1 MIKVSVVGAKGR
13 MGSHV
18 VEAVNNAEDTQL
30 ALALDAGDDLTQI
43 TTDNTDVVIELTH
56 ITPGNTDV
64 VVEFTVPSVSLDNVL
79 ALVAQG
85 VDVVVGTTGWTDE
98 KLAQIKSAIANGPKP
113 ETQKVFI
120 APNFAISAV
129 LADYF
134 ATKAAK
140 YFESA
145 EVIELHHP
153 TKVDAPSGTA
163 IHTAHG
169 IAEAR
174 KAAQAKAVAER
185 TTIVEKAEALAA
197 SLGDNTNWRSTADKF
212 RNLFDEWQN
221 HQRTTVRID
230 KPEAEALWK
239 RFSAARTTFNQARRK
254 WAQARDNERT
264 AAKEAK
270 EAIIAEANELKDS
283 TAWVRLPASSTI

>member
-1 MIKVSVVGAKGR
+1 MIRVSVVGAKGR

-18 VEAVNNAEDTQL
+18 VDAVNGAEDMEL
-30 ALALDAGDDLTQI
+30 ALALDAGDDLKNI
-43 TTDNTDVVIELTH
+43 A
-56 ITPGNTDV
+56 PANTDV
-64 VVEFTVPSVSLDNVL
+64 VVEFTVPSVSLGNVL
-79 ALVAQG
+79 TLIAQG

-98 KLAQIKSAIANGPKP
+98 KLAQVREAIANGPRP
-113 ETQKVFI
+113 DSQKVFI

-153 TKVDAPSGTA
+153 NKVDAPSGTA

-174 KAAQAKAVAER
+174 KAAG
-185 TTIVEKAEALAA
+185 
-197 SLGDNTNWRSTADKF
+197 LGDVPDNTETDGGSRG
-212 RNLFDEWQN
+212 Q
-221 HQRTTVRID
+221 VID
-230 KPEAEALWK
+230 GIHVHA
-239 RFSAARTTFNQARRK
+239 
-254 WAQARDNERT
+254 
-264 AAKEAK
+264 
-270 EAIIAEANELKDS
+270 
-283 TAWVRLPASSTI
+283 VRLRGLNAHEEVLFGNAGEQLTIRADSFDRGSFMPGVLLAVRKLASDAPTGLTIGLDNFLDL

>member
-43 TTDNTDVVIELTH
+43 TTDNTDVV
-56 ITPGNTDV
+56 
-64 VVEFTVPSVSLDNVL
+64 VEFTVPSVSLNNVL
-79 ALVAQG
+79 TLIGQG
-85 VDVVVGTTGWTDE
+85 VDVVDGTTGWTDE
-98 KLAQIKSAIANGPKP
+98 KLAQVKSAIANGPKP

-174 KAAQAKAVAER
+174 KAAG
-185 TTIVEKAEALAA
+185 LAPVPDA
-197 SLGDNTNWRSTADKF
+197 TETDGGSRGQVVDGIHVHA
-212 RNLFDEWQN
+212 
-221 HQRTTVRID
+221 
-230 KPEAEALWK
+230 
-239 RFSAARTTFNQARRK
+239 
-254 WAQARDNERT
+254 
-264 AAKEAK
+264 
-270 EAIIAEANELKDS
+270 
-283 TAWVRLPASSTI
+283 VRLRGLNAHEEVLFGNAGEQLTIRADSFDRTSFMPGVLLAVRKLAGDAPAGLTIGLDHFLDL

>member
-18 VEAVNNAEDTQL
+18 VDAVNGAADTEL
-30 ALALDAGDDLTQI
+30 ALAFDAGDDLSG
-43 TTDNTDVVIELTH
+43 
-56 ITPGNTDV
+56 ITPENTDV
-64 VVEFTVPSVSLDNVL
+64 VVEFTVPSVSLNNVL
-79 ALVAQG
+79 ALVRQG

-98 KLAQIKSAIANGPKP
+98 KLDQVRAALAEAPRDNQS
-113 ETQKVFI
+113 VFI

-134 ATKAAK
+134 AKVAAP

-174 KAAQAKAVAER
+174 KAAG
-185 TTIVEKAEALAA
+185 LAPVPDA
-197 SLGDNTNWRSTADKF
+197 TETDDCSRGQVVDGIHVHA
-212 RNLFDEWQN
+212 
-221 HQRTTVRID
+221 
-230 KPEAEALWK
+230 
-239 RFSAARTTFNQARRK
+239 
-254 WAQARDNERT
+254 
-264 AAKEAK
+264 
-270 EAIIAEANELKDS
+270 
-283 TAWVRLPASSTI
+283 VRLRGLNAHEEVLFGNAGEQLTIRADSFDRTSFMPGVLLAVRKLAGDAPAGLTIGLDHFLDL

>member
-43 TTDNTDVVIELTH
+43 TTDNTDVV
-56 ITPGNTDV
+56 
-64 VVEFTVPSVSLDNVL
+64 VEFTVPSVSLNNVL
-79 ALVAQG
+79 TLIGQG

-174 KAAQAKAVAER
+174 KAQDSPPCR
-185 TTIVEKAEALAA
+185 TPPKPMAAHAARWSTASTCTPCVCAA
-197 SLGDNTNWRSTADKF
+197 STPTRKCS
-212 RNLFDEWQN
+212 
-221 HQRTTVRID
+221 
-230 KPEAEALWK
+230 
-239 RFSAARTTFNQARRK
+239 SAM
-254 WAQARDNERT
+254 
-264 AAKEAK
+264 
-270 EAIIAEANELKDS
+270 
-283 TAWVRLPASSTI
+283 PASS